1 MVKLLDFQEE
11 VLTDTADFNRVAYY
25 FDMGLGKTF
34 IGAEKLIRLDTPFS
48 LVVCQK
54 SKVMDWYKH
63 FFVNYPCRNIVFD
76 LTNKRDYENFLTH
89 FGYDQNTRKIGII
102 NYDLLIRRPEL
113 KQLENFTLMLDESQ
127 YIANETAKRTKFV
140 LKLRAKNVIL
150 LSGTPVGGKY
160 EQLYSQMKL
169 LGVKMTKT
177 DYWEKFIRY
186 VEIRPNNLPMYF
198 PAIKVVTG
206 YKNVDYLKLMLRQH
220 GARFMKSEEVLT
232 LPEQIFET
240 VKVDTTTTYRKFV
253 KNKVVTVGDEEFVGD
268 TTFKQILYERM
279 LCGSHNKEKLNAFK
293 DLIDS
298 TNDRFIVFYNFKSE
312 LQTLRELV
320 GERPVSVVC
329 GDEKD
334 LSAYETHD
342 DSITFV
348 QYQSGA
354 SGLNLQKAKR
364 MIYFTL
370 PLSSAMFE
378 QSKKRI
384 HRIGQSERC
393 FYYSL
398 VCRNSIEERISDT
411 LEKRRDFT
419 NDLFE
424 KGTIL

>member
-34 IGAEKLIRLDTPFS
+34 IGGEKLIRLNTPFS

-54 SKVMDWYKH
+54 SKVQDWMEH
-63 FFVNYPCRNIVFD
+63 FRNHYTKFGRVVVFD
-76 LTNKRDYENFLTH
+76 LTDKES
-89 FGYDQNTRKIGII
+89 FGLFMGYFNYKSRPYWGFNCIGVI

-169 LGVKMTKT
+169 LGVKMTKN

-220 GARFMKSEEVLT
+220 GARFMKSEEVL
-232 LPEQIFET
+232 
-240 VKVDTTTTYRKFV
+240 
-253 KNKVVTVGDEEFVGD
+253 
-268 TTFKQILYERM
+268 LYIV
-279 LCGSHNKEKLNAFK
+279 SNA
-293 DLIDS
+293 
-298 TNDRFIVFYNFKSE
+298 
-312 LQTLRELV
+312 
-320 GERPVSVVC
+320 P
-329 GDEKD
+329 
-334 LSAYETHD
+334 
-342 DSITFV
+342 
-348 QYQSGA
+348 
-354 SGLNLQKAKR
+354 
-364 MIYFTL
+364 
-370 PLSSAMFE
+370 
-378 QSKKRI
+378 
-384 HRIGQSERC
+384 
-393 FYYSL
+393 
-398 VCRNSIEERISDT
+398 
-411 LEKRRDFT
+411 
-419 NDLFE
+419 
-424 KGTIL
+424 